1 MCCQVQVSATSWS
14 LVQRI
19 PTDCGASLRVFNTH
33 NCHWNLLSQC
43 VLLIILFSTRL
54 SYYYET
60 NVSVFFLV
68 KYYLFFIVP
77 CSTEEDK
84 AHAQCAE
91 KVRRSKWVCCASLPP
106 CRQQNPLRVVPSS
119 FWSQHTARAVPA
131 RSVLDGLPATIPLFA
146 GACLALDP
154 SKGRNTNTKLNKI
167 NRVIFCYF

>member
-1 MCCQVQVSATSWS
+1 MKQAC
-14 LVQRI
+14 
-19 PTDCGASLRVFNTH
+19 
-33 NCHWNLLSQC
+33 
-43 VLLIILFSTRL
+43 LFF
-54 SYYYET
+54 
-60 NVSVFFLV
+60 VID
-68 KYYLFFIVP
+68 YLFFIVL

-146 GACLALDP
+146 GAYLALDP
-154 SKGRNTNTKLNKI
+154 SKGRNTNTELNKI
-167 NRVIFCYF
+167 DIVIF